1 MNLQETAIKHYLK
14 TQVREEIAD
23 FCRGRWVALHLAD
36 EKGTLLFRRYLHGK
50 PVTIQSLED
59 FQKLIKNFGQRVRSI
74 YATANVYK
82 FNTQPIAH
90 KPSLDDVIACTPTW
104 DIDNDPTRWRDTIE
118 IAREIVAILEECGIK
133 ESTYIKW
140 SGRGCHVH
148 IHERAIS
155 PEILKEA
162 HPLDFAYAI
171 VEYVNMKIAEKHSVA
186 NLKIENRMDAGRVFT
201 CPLSL
206 HRELNVVCI
215 CMKPNDLD
223 NFSLEWI
230 KPDDFR
236 HNPNWRV
243 FITGEADDLAM
254 KAYKLI
260 GGYPLRGG
268 KKERKKKLDEQIIEW
283 LSKS

>member
-1 MNLQETAIKHYLK
+1 MNSLETTIKHYSK
-14 TQVREEIAD
+14 TQVQEEIAD
-23 FCRGRWVALHLAD
+23 FCRGRWAALHLVD
-36 EKGTLLFRRYLHGK
+36 EKGRLLFRRYLHGR
-50 PVTIQSLED
+50 PVTIQSPED
-59 FQKLIKNFGQRVRSI
+59 VQKLIEKFGQRVRSI

-82 FNTQPIAH
+82 FNTQPTAY
-90 KPSLDDVIACTPTW
+90 KPSLEDVIACTPTW

-118 IAREIVAILEECGIK
+118 IAREIVTILEEYGIK

-148 IHERAIS
+148 IHEQAIS
-155 PEILKEA
+155 PKILKEA

-171 VEYVNMKIAEKHSVA
+171 VEYVNMKIAERHSVA
-186 NLKIENRMDAGRVFT
+186 NLKIENKMDAGRVFT

-236 HNPNWRV
+236 HNLNWRV

-254 KAYKLI
+254 KAYKLV
-260 GGYPLRGG
+260 GGYPLRGS

-283 LSKS
+283 LRKS